1 MPYARSLLT
10 DAEERQ
16 LVSYIHEQESKTS
29 GEIRVHI
36 EDYCDSDPL
45 ERAINV
51 FRYLNMHK
59 TRDRNG
65 ILIYLS
71 ARDHRL
77 AIWGDEGI
85 DAKVTQKF
93 WDEIVAITASDFK
106 AKEYLLGLK
115 AAIKL
120 VGLKLIEEFPRKDD
134 DTNELS
140 NEISY
145 GSKNK

>member
-10 DAEERQ
+10 KSEEGL
-16 LVSYIHEQESKTS
+16 LVGYIQEQESQTS
-29 GEIRVHI
+29 GEIRIHI
-36 EDYCDSDPL
+36 EDYCESEPL
-45 ERAINV
+45 ERAISV

-71 ARDHRL
+71 ARDHQL

-85 DAKVTQKF
+85 DSKVTQKF
-93 WDEIVAITASDFK
+93 WDEIVAITASDFR

-115 AAIKL
+115 AAVKL
-120 VGLKLIEEFPRKDD
+120 VGRKLREEFPRKDD

-145 GSKNK
+145 GSKK

>member
-1 MPYARSLLT
+1 MPNARSLLT
-10 DAEERQ
+10 DAEERL
-16 LVSYIHEQESKTS
+16 LVEYIKDKESRTS

-36 EDYCDSDPL
+36 EDYCEGNPL
-45 ERAINV
+45 ERTISV

-85 DAKVTQKF
+85 DAKVEQRF
-93 WDEIVAITASDFK
+93 WEEIVAITASDFK

-120 VGLKLIEEFPRKDD
+120 VGIKLAEEFPRKND
-134 DTNELS
+134 DTNELP

-145 GSKNK
+145 GPE

>member
-1 MPYARSLLT
+1 MPYARTLLSNL
-10 DAEERQ
+10 EERL
-16 LVSYIHEQESKTS
+16 LVKYISEQEARTS

-36 EDYCDSDPL
+36 EDYCESDPL
-45 ERAINV
+45 ERAVNV

-85 DAKVTQKF
+85 DAKVNQKF
-93 WDEIVAITASDFK
+93 WTEIVAITASDFK
-106 AKEYLLGLK
+106 ANEYLLGLK
-115 AAIKL
+115 AAVKL
-120 VGLKLIEEFPRKDD
+120 VGTKLKEEFPRKADD
-134 DTNELS
+134 KNELP

-145 GSKNK
+145 GSKN